1 MSGRLS
7 LPEPSP
13 ALGDAPSP
21 LVFLTGSRDALPHAA
36 RPVAAIRSEA
46 TSASATLRLRP
57 LLKGLRE
64 EFGVQRIVCEGGPT
78 LNAALLAEGLVNE
91 MFVSLSPVL
100 AHQVASPRLVAGGT
114 QPVPL
119 ELVAHAVCDG
129 FVFLRYR

>member
-1 MSGRLS
+1 
-7 LPEPSP
+7 
-13 ALGDAPSP
+13 
-21 LVFLTGSRDALPHAA
+21 
-36 RPVAAIRSEA
+36 VAAIRSEA
-46 TSASATLRLRP
+46 TSASGTLRLRP
-57 LLKGLRE
+57 LLTGLRE

-100 AHQVASPRLVAGGT
+100 AHQVVSPRLVAGGT

-129 FVFLRYR
+129 FVFLRYRKQA